1 MEKPGEE
8 ILAVEIK
15 RTLSPKMTPGL
26 IESMSTLKADRGV
39 IIIPEGETYPL
50 SKTVTATG
58 LLPFLKTL
66 R

>member
-1 MEKPGEE
+1 
-8 ILAVEIK
+8 
-15 RTLSPKMTPGL
+15 MTPGL

-39 IIIPEGETYPL
+39 IIIPKGEPYPL
-50 SKTVTATG
+50 SKTVAATG